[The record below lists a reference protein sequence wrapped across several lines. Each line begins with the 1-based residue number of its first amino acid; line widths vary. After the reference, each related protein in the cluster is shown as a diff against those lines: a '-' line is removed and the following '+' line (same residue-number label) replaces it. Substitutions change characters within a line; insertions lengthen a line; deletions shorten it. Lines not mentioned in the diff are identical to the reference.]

1 MKKKSKNRSEFV
13 LGDVLNRLQYFQ
25 PTALYI
31 DDKLVWDDNKL
42 IDEDWIPYDHALR
55 NYGDI
60 WSKTVRHVDIKVV
73 DFHHSII
80 EIYTT
85 DY

>member
-1 MKKKSKNRSEFV
+1 MKSEFV
-13 LGDVLNRLQYFQ
+13 LGDVLARLQYFN
-25 PTALYI
+25 PTAIYI
-31 DDKLVWDDNKL
+31 DDRLIWDDNKSV
-42 IDEDWIPYDHALR
+42 DEGWIPYDHALR
-55 NYGDI
+55 KYGDI
-60 WSKTVRHVDIKVV
+60 DGKTVRHIDIKVV